1 MRRLVV
7 KPFWIILVV
16 TGVMLLI
23 FQSKYRHAYRQYETA
38 VARNIQLQELIKQY
52 QMQVEHK
59 KYFIYK
65 WQTDKHFRDQLAH
78 EQGGYINE
86 GEWIIYFVRGDQQ

>member
-1 MRRLVV
+1 MRRLVI
-7 KPFWIILVV
+7 KPFWIVLAVVVMFLV
-16 TGVMLLI
+16 
-23 FQSKYRHAYRQYETA
+23 FQSKYRHAYRQYKA
-38 VARNIQLQELIKQY
+38 VVAKNVQLKDLIKRY
-52 QMQVEHK
+52 QMQVERK

-86 GEWIIYFVRGDQQ
+86 GEWIIYFVRGDKQ